1 MHIHIADTP
10 GQVARDFAEFFEN
23 WLAKQD
29 KTVSI
34 ALSGGS
40 TPAVLFRLWAEEYR
54 GRIDWERVH
63 FFWGD
68 ERCVPPDDE
77 ESNFKMADDLFLSPV
92 GVPSC
97 NIHRLRGELPAE
109 AEAGRYGEET
119 EEFLPI
125 AHGSPVFD
133 LIMLGMGG
141 DGHTASIFPHQ
152 IELMQAD
159 SIYAVAQHPVSGQ
172 ERVTLTGK
180 VLNNARHVAFLV
192 TGKSKADKV
201 EAILNQEEEA
211 KAYPAAHIRPAHG
224 ELYWFMDR
232 KAAQGVEDKV

>member
-10 GQVARDFAEFFEN
+10 GQVARDFADYFEH
-23 WLAKQD
+23 WLAD
-29 KTVSI
+29 KDEVYI

-54 GRIDWERVH
+54 DKIDWEKIH

-77 ESNFKMADDLFLSPV
+77 ESNFKMAEDLFLSAV

-109 AEAGRYGEET
+109 AEAGRYGEEIRECLP
-119 EEFLPI
+119 EE
-125 AHGSPVFD
+125 AGWPVFD

-141 DGHTASIFPHQ
+141 DGHTASIFPEQ
-152 IELMQAD
+152 LDLLDAGEVCAL
-159 SIYAVAQHPVSGQ
+159 AQHPVTGQ
-172 ERVTLTGK
+172 ERITLTGK
-180 VLNNARHVAFLV
+180 VLNNAREVAFLV
-192 TGKSKADKV
+192 TGKSKAGKV
-201 EAILNQEEEA
+201 AAILNQDAAA
-211 KAYPAAHIRPAHG
+211 KAYPAAHVQPPNGQLH
-224 ELYWFMDR
+224 WFMD
-232 KAAQGVEDKV
+232 